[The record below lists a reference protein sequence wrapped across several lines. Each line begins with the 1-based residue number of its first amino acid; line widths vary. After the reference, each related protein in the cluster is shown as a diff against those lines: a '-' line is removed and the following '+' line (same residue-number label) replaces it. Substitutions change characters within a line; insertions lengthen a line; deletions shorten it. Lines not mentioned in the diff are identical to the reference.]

1 MYGGIKKNLA
11 LAALERRKTRTKKIT
26 RYKMQWGY
34 GVQNTT

>member
-1 MYGGIKKNLA
+1 MVVLKKIWHWQPWR
-11 LAALERRKTRTKKIT
+11 EEKTRTKKIM